1 MAFELSDPYPDDPSW
16 QLRAGGLDKSQF
28 TVDWERK
35 VVTCPAGKQSISWL
49 PQRYPKSG
57 YTWEVRFASK
67 DCKPCALRTGCTKS
81 KQDPRRINL
90 QIQEQHEALQ
100 RVRLEQQTETFRL
113 QYAARAGIEGT
124 HEQALR
130 RCGLRDS
137 RYIGQAKTRL
147 QHIITAAAIN
157 LIRINEWW
165 MSNPKAPTRRS
176 RFAALE
182 HIPVAA

>member
-1 MAFELSDPYPDDPSW
+1 M
-16 QLRAGGLDKSQF
+16 
-28 TVDWERK
+28 
-35 VVTCPAGKQSISWL
+35 PAISL
-49 PQRYPKSG
+49 CLTSN
-57 YTWEVRFASK
+57 
-67 DCKPCALRTGCTKS
+67 
-81 KQDPRRINL
+81 INGRSHPT
-90 QIQEQHEALQ
+90 QEQHEALQ

-130 RCGLRDS
+130 RCGLRDG

-176 RFAALE
+176 RFAALAHRSE
-182 HIPVAA
+182 ELV